1 MSRPGALFDP
11 RVARVARTFEQE
23 RLPAACRLTAA
34 GLQEH
39 FAATAQAQS
48 LQSER
53 FEREFVPEGRTVDA
67 AVLVA
72 LMHGRAET
80 GSGLQ
85 VLLTQRPQAMSSHAG
100 QIAFPGG
107 KVDDTDTSIEAAAL
121 REAWEEVALPR
132 AAVQVLG
139 RLPVYTTGSGFAI
152 HPVVA
157 LVDADV
163 GLGDLRASPAEVE
176 AVFAVRLAD
185 VMQPACH
192 HLMQFEWQGEVKE
205 WFAMPVR
212 DTQGNERYVWGA
224 TAGMLRNLY
233 RFLVG

>member
-85 VLLTQRPQAMSSHAG
+85 VLLT
-100 QIAFPGG
+100 
-107 KVDDTDTSIEAAAL
+107 
-121 REAWEEVALPR
+121 
-132 AAVQVLG
+132 
-139 RLPVYTTGSGFAI
+139 
-152 HPVVA
+152 
-157 LVDADV
+157 
-163 GLGDLRASPAEVE
+163 
-176 AVFAVRLAD
+176 
-185 VMQPACH
+185 
-192 HLMQFEWQGEVKE
+192 
-205 WFAMPVR
+205 
-212 DTQGNERYVWGA
+212 
-224 TAGMLRNLY
+224 
-233 RFLVG
+233 